1 MTIAGDGWRCLVKAR
16 SNLGESLIWDER
28 DGCLYWVDINGPSV
42 NWHHLASGQTTT
54 WIPPRWISSIAIREK
69 GGFVASCE
77 DGFAWI
83 DPANGT
89 YEPFHD
95 PRPDPRLTRINDGVT
110 DRTGRYWS
118 GTCDIRQWDDTT
130 TAEDVGSTDTEL
142 DARNTGELYRLD
154 PSGAVTTMERDIVT
168 ANGPVFSPDGRTMYF
183 NDSLPRV
190 TWVYDLSADGS
201 ISNRRE
207 FRRYGPEHGFPDGM
221 AVDVEGNIWI
231 AFCDSWVLRRY
242 APDGAL
248 IEERGIPVKQGLKPA
263 FGGEDYSRL
272 FIVSGIMGFT
282 EQTHRE
288 QPLAGSLFEIL
299 DPGVKG
305 LPNVP
310 FKG

>member
-1 MTIAGDGWRCLVKAR
+1 MTIEGDGWRCLFEAK

-28 DGCLYWVDINGPSV
+28 DGCLHWVDINGPSV
-42 NWHHLASGQTTT
+42 NWYHLASGRTGS
-54 WIPPRWISSIAIREK
+54 WIPPQWISSIAIRER
-69 GGFVASCE
+69 GGFVASCA
-77 DGFAWI
+77 DGFAWL
-83 DPANGT
+83 DPAKGI
-89 YEPFHD
+89 YAPFHN
-95 PRPDPRLTRINDGVT
+95 PQPQPHLTRINDGVT
-110 DRTGRYWS
+110 DRQGRYWS
-118 GTCDIRQWDDTT
+118 GTCDVRQWDDTT
-130 TAEDVGSTDTEL
+130 TAEDVGSTDQDL
-142 DARNTGELYRLD
+142 GARNTGELYRLD

-168 ANGPVFSPDGRTMYF
+168 ANGPAFSPDGRTMYF

-190 TWVYDLSADGS
+190 TWVYDLAADGS

-242 APDGAL
+242 SPGAEL
-248 IEERGIPVKQGLKPA
+248 IEERRIPVKQGLKPA

-272 FIVSGIMGFT
+272 FMVSGIMGFT

-288 QPLAGSLFEIL
+288 QPLAGGLFEIL

-305 LPNVP
+305 LPNVA
-310 FKG
+310 FTG